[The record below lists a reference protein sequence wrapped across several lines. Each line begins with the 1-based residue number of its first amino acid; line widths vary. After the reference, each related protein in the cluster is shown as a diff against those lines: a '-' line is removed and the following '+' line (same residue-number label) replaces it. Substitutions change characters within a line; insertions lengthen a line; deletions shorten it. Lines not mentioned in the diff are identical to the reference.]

1 MLLDSDALFIN
12 LSKGTFEIT
21 TFNYVLEYGENLKK
35 TVKSEGKNKAIE
47 NKIHFDEIAIIM
59 KLPLT
64 KDQSSLLNAYDLNPL
79 ILMEMKNSTTK

>member
-35 TVKSEGKNKAIE
+35 TVKS
-47 NKIHFDEIAIIM
+47 
-59 KLPLT
+59 
-64 KDQSSLLNAYDLNPL
+64 
-79 ILMEMKNSTTK
+79 